1 MQENAYLVM
10 GCYGRS
16 ENGFVLCPSTQN
28 RILKLDD
35 ALVNVDGV
43 TDYLDAVKLFDR
55 PMLDQNAIRHL
66 IYNLQDR
73 FDQKFKRLWTDHEY
87 HLLERF
93 IQMHKPC
100 GLYAQLILVPQQEE
114 SNQDAEQ
121 VSFVKGIPEIDKPER
136 KINLTSVRGRKYG

>member
-1 MQENAYLVM
+1 MIL
-10 GCYGRS
+10 GCYGRT
-16 ENGFVLCPSTQN
+16 ENGFVLCPGTQN

-35 ALVNVDGV
+35 SLVNIDGV
-43 TDYLDAVKLFDR
+43 TDYLDAVKLFER

-66 IYNLQDR
+66 VYNLQDR

-93 IQMHKPC
+93 IHMHKPC
-100 GLYAQLILVPQQEE
+100 GLYTQLILTNDELDQPQ
-114 SNQDAEQ
+114 NDQ
-121 VSFVKGIPEIDKPER
+121 VSFVRGIPDVKKSER